1 MTIDQ
6 LNQTAEDLQA
16 FAQGELA
23 KAKAINGLSIAS
35 FEAGTQIIYDVI
47 QMVDQVK
54 LQFADVTND
63 QLQGLA
69 VEAVG
74 EVIDMLLQSQLGTV
88 GKIAYAL
95 LPNKIKTGIAKA
107 IINLV
112 VSIIH
117 KAKAAV
123 SPAAKPTVA
132 VPVVIAQ
139 P

>member
-1 MTIDQ
+1 MTLDQ
-6 LNQTAEDLQA
+6 INQTAKAIQA

-54 LQFADVTND
+54 MQFADVTND
-63 QLQGLA
+63 QLQDLA
-69 VEAVG
+69 VQAVG
-74 EVIDMLLQSQLGTV
+74 EVIDSLLQSQLGTV
-88 GKIAYAL
+88 GKIVYSLVPAS
-95 LPNKIKTGIAKA
+95 IKTGIAKA

-123 SPAAKPTVA
+123 SPATKPTVA